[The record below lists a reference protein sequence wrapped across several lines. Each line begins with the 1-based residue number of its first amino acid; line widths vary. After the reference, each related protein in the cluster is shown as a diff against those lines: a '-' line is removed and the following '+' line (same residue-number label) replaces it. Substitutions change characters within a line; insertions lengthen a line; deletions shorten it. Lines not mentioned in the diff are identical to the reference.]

1 MRSFGMVFMESAVVG
16 VATLVLGFAIM
27 LYPSPTKFLEQFR
40 EGRAEA
46 PLIGCFFLGFIF
58 HMLAEYTGINEWYV
72 RTRAKAWE

>member
-16 VATLVLGFAIM
+16 VATLALGFAIM

-40 EGRAEA
+40 DGRAEA
-46 PLIGCFFLGFIF
+46 PLVGCFFLGFIF

>member
-1 MRSFGMVFMESAVVG
+1 MVFMESAVVG

>member
-1 MRSFGMVFMESAVVG
+1 MRPVKDIIIESLAVG
-16 VATLVLGFAIM
+16 VATLGLGFIIM
-27 LYPSPTKFLEQFR
+27 LFPSPSKFMQQFR

-46 PLIGCFFLGFIF
+46 PLVGCFFLGFIF